1 MVRPQSVTGKG
12 LFKVLESGLQSI
24 GIRKISTEQSKK
36 LVGVGTDGAFAN
48 IAAKGLKGLVEQQVP
63 WIFWMWC
70 LAHRLELA
78 VKNSLK
84 GTTFD
89 LIDEF
94 LMRLYYLYE
103 KSPKKCR
110 ELEELIADLKDCWS
124 FDDAG
129 VKPVRS
135 SGSRWIS
142 LKLNAMRRVIS
153 KYGAYMNHIAALSL
167 LPAF

>member
-36 LVGVGTDGAFAN
+36 LVGVGTDGAIAN

-63 WIFWMWC
+63 WVFWMWC

-84 GTTFD
+84 GTTALVD
-89 LIDEF
+89 LDGF
-94 LMRLYYLYE
+94 RL
-103 KSPKKCR
+103 
-110 ELEELIADLKDCWS
+110 
-124 FDDAG
+124 
-129 VKPVRS
+129 
-135 SGSRWIS
+135 
-142 LKLNAMRRVIS
+142 N
-153 KYGAYMNHIAALSL
+153 
-167 LPAF
+167 